1 MKYYLWDKKSEL
13 LGIPASVILD
23 ARPDFKYDDVL
34 VISNE
39 KATVIIIETKSY
51 FKEAYLIDSNDPHEV
66 ARQVIEKM
74 DEEESTLDKKIE
86 ENLSDEDKED
96 TSFMDIIED
105 VMSKIKN
112 DYPDEVYF
120 VEDVTDK
127 FMDDDYEDPYV
138 KNIDLTDVNEDVE
151 VKKLTIVFSHAFI
164 TEIKD
169 LENLKFMDKYNS
181 TKQLLIDKREK
192 AMHEDDEISIELIN
206 KELASL
212 YKEVD
217 DTCDVTFKVDATS
230 LQHYDTNMII
240 HCENG
245 QTIIINNDVVESVRE
260 SAIEYEKTRDGGNG
274 RYKVHYKTVNIELS
288 ECYNEVV
295 ERGDYVFIVE
305 I

>member
-13 LGIPASVILD
+13 LGISASVMLD

-51 FKEAYLIDSNDPHEV
+51 FKEAYLIDSDDPHEV

-96 TSFMDIIED
+96 TSFIDIIED

-151 VKKLTIVFSHAFI
+151 VKKLTVVFSHAFI

-295 ERGDYVFIVE
+295 ERGDSVFIVE

>member
-1 MKYYLWDKKSEL
+1 MRYYIWDKKSEL
-13 LGIPASVILD
+13 LGISASVMLD
-23 ARPDFKYDDVL
+23 ARPDFKDDDVL
-34 VISNE
+34 VICNE

-51 FKEAYLIDSNDPHEV
+51 FKEAYLIDSNDPHAV

-151 VKKLTIVFSHAFI
+151 VKKLTVVFSHAFI

-295 ERGDYVFIVE
+295 ERGDSVFIVE

>member
-1 MKYYLWDKKSEL
+1 MRYYIWDKKSEL
-13 LGIPASVILD
+13 LGISASVMLD

-34 VISNE
+34 VICNE

-86 ENLSDEDKED
+86 EKISDEDKED

-151 VKKLTIVFSHAFI
+151 VKKLTVVFSHAFI

-295 ERGDYVFIVE
+295 ERGDSVFIVE